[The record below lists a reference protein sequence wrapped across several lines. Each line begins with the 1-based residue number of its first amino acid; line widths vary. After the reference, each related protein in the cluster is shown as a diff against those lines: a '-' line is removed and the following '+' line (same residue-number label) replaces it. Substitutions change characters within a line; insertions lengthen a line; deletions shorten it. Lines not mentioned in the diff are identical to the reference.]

1 MKTAIYGIGSL
12 GTIIGALLTKQG
24 YEVDLIDPYSI
35 NVEALKKNGARVTGN
50 MDVHVAVKAF
60 TPDELTDCYDLI
72 ILLTKQTTN
81 QEEIPKLLPYLHENS
96 VICSLQNG
104 IPEPSIAKIIGQN
117 KTVGGVVGFGA
128 TWLSPGVS
136 ELTSTAEVVENFA
149 FEIGEIDGQITPRIQ
164 KIQQILSLIGHT
176 TILPNLMGIRWS
188 KLLMNATFSGMSAA
202 LGCTF
207 GEVLDNDRAMIC
219 LSYIA
224 DETVKVCHAA
234 GYDMVEMNGINM
246 GQLELY
252 SYQDIVNKL
261 PIYQKVWGVH
271 RRSKASMLQD
281 LEKQRP
287 CEIDFINGVVSQVG
301 KSLGIS
307 TPFND
312 KVIELVK
319 SAERRKGVNN
329 FSYLSQ
335 FDELINHVKAEVSV

>member
-24 YEVDLIDPYSI
+24 HEVDLIDPYSI
-35 NVEALKKNGARVTGN
+35 NVEALKKYGARVTGN
-50 MDVHVAVKAF
+50 MDVHVAVNAF

-81 QEEIPKLLPYLHENS
+81 QQELPKLLPYLHENS

-104 IPEPSIAKIIGQN
+104 IPEPSIAKIVGQN
-117 KTVGGVVGFGA
+117 RTIGGVVGFGA

-149 FEIGEIDGQITPRIQ
+149 FEIGEMDGQMTPRIQ
-164 KIQQILSLIGHT
+164 KIQQILSLVGHT

-207 GEVLDNDRAMIC
+207 GEVLDHDRAMIC

-234 GYDMVEMNGINM
+234 GYNMVEMNGLNM
-246 GQLELY
+246 EQLALH
-252 SYQDIVNKL
+252 SYQDIANKL

-287 CEIDFINGVVSQVG
+287 CEIDFINGVVSQTGRTFGVP
-301 KSLGIS
+301 

-312 KVIELVK
+312 KVVKLVK
-319 SAERRKGVNN
+319 EAEQRKGINN
-329 FSYLSQ
+329 FSYLQ
-335 FDELINHVKAEVSV
+335 RFDDLIQQVQHNNA